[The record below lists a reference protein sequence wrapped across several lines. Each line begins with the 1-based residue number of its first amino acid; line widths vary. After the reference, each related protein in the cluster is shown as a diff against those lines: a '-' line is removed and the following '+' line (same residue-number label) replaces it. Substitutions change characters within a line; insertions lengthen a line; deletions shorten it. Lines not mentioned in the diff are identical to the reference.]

1 MCVYIMLVMVQRIA
15 PLLTQFSRSLKVSCG
30 QNYASRREPIL
41 DIDSMMQINK
51 KTSFRIV
58 VLFVLVFL
66 VTMLHYLTRQ
76 EETVLHVIYREL
88 YFLPIILAGFWF
100 GLRGGL
106 ATALVITTLYVPI
119 VIEKPSGLTGH
130 DLGNLLEILLFTIIG
145 ILVGRLRDRE
155 IIHQEMRRK
164 EEGLAAMG
172 KAVACVAH
180 DMKTPLIAIGGFAR
194 QIRRKLPEEDRTG
207 KKLDIVLQQTER
219 LELMIKDMLGFA
231 KPLDL
236 NCQDND
242 FNKLL
247 QETVLIAEEKARK
260 HDVQFSLQLQDDL
273 PVCHYDFHR
282 LQQALLN
289 LINNAVEASPAEGEV
304 IIRSKM
310 DTNNLCIEVEDFGE
324 GMSADKTDDILQPF
338 VSNKKEGTGLGLPI
352 VKKIAEA
359 HGGILQYE
367 QRDEKGMIFRIIL
380 PAVTMRK

>member
-1 MCVYIMLVMVQRIA
+1 
-15 PLLTQFSRSLKVSCG
+15 
-30 QNYASRREPIL
+30 
-41 DIDSMMQINK
+41 MMQINK
-51 KTSFRIV
+51 KTPFQGV
-58 VLFVLVFL
+58 VIFVLVFL
-66 VTMLHYLTRQ
+66 ITMVHFLTRQ
-76 EETVLHVIYREL
+76 EEIFLHVIYREL

-106 ATALVITTLYVPI
+106 ATALVITALYMPI
-119 VIEKPSGLTGH
+119 VIGKPSGLTGH
-130 DLGNLLEILLFTIIG
+130 DLENLLQILLFNIIG
-145 ILVGRLRDRE
+145 ILVGCLQDRE

-194 QIRRKLPEEDRTG
+194 QIRRKLPEEDKTG

-242 FNKLL
+242 FNTLL

-289 LINNAVEASPAEGEV
+289 LINNAVEASPAGGEV

-310 DTNNLCIEVEDFGE
+310 DTHNLCIEVEDFGE
-324 GMSADKTDDILQPF
+324 GISTDKMDEILQPF

-380 PAVTMRK
+380 PAVILRK

>member
-51 KTSFRIV
+51 KKSYRMAV
-58 VLFVLVFL
+58 VFVLVFL

-119 VIEKPSGLTGH
+119 VIGKPRGLTGH

-236 NCQDND
+236 NCQDD
-242 FNKLL
+242 DINKLL

-289 LINNAVEASPAEGEV
+289 LINNAVEASPAGGEV

-310 DTNNLCIEVEDFGE
+310 DTHNLCIEVEDFGE
-324 GMSADKTDDILQPF
+324 GISTDKTDDILQPF

-367 QRDEKGMIFRIIL
+367 PRDEKGMIFRIIL
-380 PAVTMRK
+380 PAVILRK

>member
-1 MCVYIMLVMVQRIA
+1 
-15 PLLTQFSRSLKVSCG
+15 
-30 QNYASRREPIL
+30 
-41 DIDSMMQINK
+41 MQINK
-51 KTSFRIV
+51 KTSFQIV
-58 VLFVLVFL
+58 VIFVLVFF
-66 VTMLHYLTRQ
+66 VTMLHFLTRQ
-76 EETVLHVIYREL
+76 EETILHVIYREL

-106 ATALVITTLYVPI
+106 ATALVITALYVPI
-119 VIEKPSGLTGH
+119 VIGKPRGLTGH
-130 DLGNLLEILLFTIIG
+130 DLGNLLEILLFNIIG
-145 ILVGRLRDRE
+145 ILVGWLQDRE
-155 IIHQEMRRK
+155 IIHQQMRRK

-180 DMKTPLIAIGGFAR
+180 DMKTPLIAIGGFAQ

-219 LELMIKDMLGFA
+219 LELMVKDMLGFA

-236 NCQDND
+236 NCQDDD

-247 QETVLIAEEKARK
+247 QETILIAEEKARK
-260 HDVQFSLQLQDDL
+260 YHVQLSLQLQDDL
-273 PVCHYDFHR
+273 PVCSYDSHR

-289 LINNAVEASPAEGEV
+289 LINNAVEASPAGGEV

-310 DTNNLCIEVEDFGE
+310 DTNNLFIEVEDYGE
-324 GMSADKTDDILQPF
+324 GISTDKMDKILQPF
-338 VSNKKEGTGLGLPI
+338 VSSKKEGTGLGLPI

-367 QRDEKGMIFRIIL
+367 QRDEKGMVFRIIL
-380 PAVTMRK
+380 PAVTMSK

>member
-1 MCVYIMLVMVQRIA
+1 
-15 PLLTQFSRSLKVSCG
+15 
-30 QNYASRREPIL
+30 
-41 DIDSMMQINK
+41 MQINK
-51 KTSFRIV
+51 KKSLQMV
-58 VLFVLVFL
+58 VVFVLIFL
-66 VTMLHYLTRQ
+66 VTILHYLTRQ
-76 EETVLHVIYREL
+76 EDTVLHVLYREL

-106 ATALVITTLYVPI
+106 ATALVITALYLPI
-119 VIEKPSGLTGH
+119 VIGRPSDLTGH
-130 DLGNLLEILLFTIIG
+130 NLGNLLQILLFNIIG
-145 ILVGRLRDRE
+145 ILFGWLRDRD
-155 IIHQEMRRK
+155 IIHQEMRKK
-164 EEGLAAMG
+164 EEGLATMG

-207 KKLDIVLQQTER
+207 KKLDMVLQQTER
-219 LELMIKDMLGFA
+219 LELMVKDMLGFA

-236 NCQDND
+236 NCQDHD

-260 HDVQFSLQLQDDL
+260 HDVHLSLQLQDDL
-273 PVCHYDFHR
+273 PVCRYDFHR

-310 DTNNLCIEVEDFGE
+310 DTYNVCIEVEDFGE
-324 GMSADKTDDILQPF
+324 GISTDKTDDILQPF

-380 PAVTMRK
+380 PVVTMCKCGMC